1 MCAFSFLSFNNI
13 SFFPFDN
20 TDSVKF
26 VQPYLHE
33 SRHLHALKRAR
44 SSSGRFLN
52 TKNLQQSPSIISELP
67 SASQCVQT
75 WNNLTNTS
83 PVLSEFLRSENCRD
97 STSNSNTT
105 NTTTC
110 SDVTRATNKS
120 QMSDDESNLRL
131 CGRYSS
137 SSYIGSNMQSFS
149 IGHVSGD
156 EKQHSLSVFM

>member
-1 MCAFSFLSFNNI
+1 MHFHFFPSTTLV
-13 SFFPFDN
+13 FPFDN

-44 SSSGRFLN
+44 GSSGRFLN
-52 TKNLQQSPSIISELP
+52 TKKPQQSPSISELP

-75 WNNLTNTS
+75 WNDLTNTS
-83 PVLSEFLRSENCRD
+83 PVQSEFLRSENCRD

-110 SDVTRATNKS
+110 SDVTNKS
-120 QMSDDESNLRL
+120 QMSGDESNLRL
-131 CGRYSS
+131 CGRYPS
-137 SSYIGSNMQSFS
+137 SSYIGSNMQSIS

-156 EKQHSLSVFM
+156 ENQHSLSVFM